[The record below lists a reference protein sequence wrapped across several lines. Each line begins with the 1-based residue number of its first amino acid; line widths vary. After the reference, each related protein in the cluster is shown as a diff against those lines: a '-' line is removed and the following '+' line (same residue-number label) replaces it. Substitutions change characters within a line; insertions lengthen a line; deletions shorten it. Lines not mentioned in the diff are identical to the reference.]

1 MRWGAVLAR
10 VARLVLRRVP
20 AADAI
25 EVVVDLTDEIVT
37 DLGDEP
43 TPLTAKDVA
52 HIRAQEQAATKGS
65 K

>member
-25 EVVVDLTDEIVT
+25 EVVVDLTDEIVA

-52 HIRAQEQAATKGS
+52 HNRAQEQAATKGS